1 MPLRIGQPLD
11 HDFSEPLGLLADCHR
26 RIEYFLDVLIRLS
39 ALAGRP
45 LKPEQWKDLEKA
57 LNYFVI
63 SGPRHTA
70 DEEESLFP
78 RLRASRDPRAAD
90 ALERLSQLERDHEM
104 AEVHHRAVD
113 RFCRRWLDLGF
124 LSDSDTRNLQDR
136 LGELRAIYREH
147 ILIEDEQL
155 FPTAAQ
161 VLSEEELLE
170 IGREMQDRH
179 SL

>member
-39 ALAGRP
+39 ALAGHSLTP
-45 LKPEQWKDLEKA
+45 DQWKDLEKA
-57 LNYFVI
+57 INYFV
-63 SGPRHTA
+63 SSAPRHTA

-78 RLRASRDPRAAD
+78 RLRASHDPRAAD
-90 ALERLSQLERDHEM
+90 ALAHLTQLEHDHEM
-104 AEVHHRAVD
+104 AAVHHSAVD
-113 RFCRRWLDLGF
+113 KFCRRWLDHGF

-136 LGELRAIYREH
+136 LGELRAIYRQH
-147 ILIEDEQL
+147 IAIEDGQL
-155 FPTAAQ
+155 FPAAAE
-161 VLSEEELLE
+161 VLSEDELLE